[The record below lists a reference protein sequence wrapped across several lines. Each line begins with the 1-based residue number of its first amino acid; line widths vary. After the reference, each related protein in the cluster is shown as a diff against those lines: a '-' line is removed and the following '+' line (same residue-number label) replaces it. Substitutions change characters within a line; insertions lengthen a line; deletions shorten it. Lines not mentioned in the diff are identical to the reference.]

1 MFDETDAAKPGPPD
15 IPATSI
21 LRATPA
27 RPRTKWTAA
36 APPPV
41 TVFVPAGDVTMELPW
56 HVFSSV
62 RNYDSIFR
70 FSVSASMGFVKVR
83 LDTNGASSA
92 ETLLDD
98 VEQPFRVR
106 RCAFRRSGTIGVS
119 MLDLQDS
126 GSMDADREETLSG
139 RYTSHR
145 HTGRLAPP
153 ARTGRQDPYPAPEGL
168 DRTSLR
174 RRRPGLNPPS
184 PPSSGDDDVGV
195 GTPARPGSVHSRNS
209 GNNATVG
216 QADTSLPAKTVTG
229 KRTRLEAANDPPV
242 VGHAREAAGR
252 ASKRTCLVLESTAV
266 ASPLKC
272 PRRGAA
278 AAPSARGYWSEA
290 DGGAFGDR
298 DADAGDDG
306 GEDDAES
313 LSSRDNTP
321 ESSDETPDGRT
332 DTKARPKSTVAD
344 EFEPA
349 ATAEPA
355 RSKSETFVQSLLA
368 DGPERCEAF
377 LRAWRTAPASSA
389 LHLPPCDNRV
399 TLYRNIQEAKS
410 HETLARY
417 RKRLAHIQLS
427 TRLKKP
433 GSDSAAVYRS
443 RSDIHSLTCEV
454 LGIID
459 PSSADTTLRAFLCGD
474 GLDFL
479 PALPPGKLGLTL
491 SDSHDVALRLAA
503 LASENGEDAVKVKQ
517 IGAFG
522 RLFAAVVQGQV
533 ADALLGLDVE
543 LIAAALSPGA
553 MAYLPSPMSR
563 VERLAQH
570 EWGLA
575 NELMASMDRSGLRDL
590 LAADGCAICTHRGRS
605 HQPCESFREHCANLH
620 PFVRIWY
627 GGNSVSEAPRLQA
640 VRHPSDEDQV
650 GIMEGDVVAVV
661 PGEVVPDR
669 SVAPKECLALAD
681 GASRPWRDLGDA

>member
-1 MFDETDAAKPGPPD
+1 MFITKAVLDRWDISYSIFHCAEGDVAIIPPD
-15 IPATSI
+15 TYFQVVNAGPCLSQVSRIPAPGGHIPYRSG
-21 LRATPA
+21 LRPCGETCRPSLVPA
-27 RPRTKWTAA
+27 CEASDDDNDDNASKPVRDDDDSRAVHATAA
-36 APPPV
+36 AIRTRLPESRR
-41 TVFVPAGDVTMELPW
+41 GGCQNDV
-56 HVFSSV
+56 
-62 RNYDSIFR
+62 
-70 FSVSASMGFVKVR
+70 
-83 LDTNGASSA
+83 
-92 ETLLDD
+92 
-98 VEQPFRVR
+98 
-106 RCAFRRSGTIGVS
+106 SG
-119 MLDLQDS
+119 
-126 GSMDADREETLSG
+126 
-139 RYTSHR
+139 
-145 HTGRLAPP
+145 
-153 ARTGRQDPYPAPEGL
+153 PYPAPEGL

-410 HETLARY
+410 HETLA
-417 RKRLAHIQLS
+417 
-427 TRLKKP
+427 
-433 GSDSAAVYRS
+433 
-443 RSDIHSLTCEV
+443 
-454 LGIID
+454 
-459 PSSADTTLRAFLCGD
+459 
-474 GLDFL
+474 
-479 PALPPGKLGLTL
+479 
-491 SDSHDVALRLAA
+491 
-503 LASENGEDAVKVKQ
+503 
-517 IGAFG
+517 
-522 RLFAAVVQGQV
+522 
-533 ADALLGLDVE
+533 
-543 LIAAALSPGA
+543 
-553 MAYLPSPMSR
+553 
-563 VERLAQH
+563 
-570 EWGLA
+570 
-575 NELMASMDRSGLRDL
+575 
-590 LAADGCAICTHRGRS
+590 
-605 HQPCESFREHCANLH
+605 
-620 PFVRIWY
+620 
-627 GGNSVSEAPRLQA
+627 
-640 VRHPSDEDQV
+640 
-650 GIMEGDVVAVV
+650 
-661 PGEVVPDR
+661 
-669 SVAPKECLALAD
+669 
-681 GASRPWRDLGDA
+681 